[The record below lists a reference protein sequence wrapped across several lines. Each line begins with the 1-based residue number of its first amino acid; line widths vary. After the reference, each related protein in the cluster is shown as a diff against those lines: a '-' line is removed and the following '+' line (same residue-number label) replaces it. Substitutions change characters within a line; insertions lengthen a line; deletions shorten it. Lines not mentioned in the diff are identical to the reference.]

1 MKSKVLVEK
10 LFQFHLELELYHWQT
25 KNYARH
31 KATDKLKDYY
41 IEFKDLFV
49 ESYMGKY
56 GRVGCPNN
64 VRVRSFTDKNVEKN
78 LIKPFIVF
86 LNSFDKEFKNDE
98 DLLNL
103 KDEIVS
109 RLQQTLYLFTLD

>member
-41 IEFKDLFV
+41 IDFKDLFV

-56 GRVGCPNN
+56 GRVECPNN
-64 VRVRSFTDKNVEKN
+64 VHVRNFTDKNVEKN

>member
-1 MKSKVLVEK
+1 MKSKVLVQK

-25 KNYARH
+25 HNYARH
-31 KATDKLKDYY
+31 KASDKLKDYY
-41 IEFKDLFV
+41 IDFKDLFV

-56 GRVGCPNN
+56 GRVSRPEQIE
-64 VRVRSFTDKNVEKN
+64 VRSFTDKNVAKN
-78 LIKPFIVF
+78 LIKPFIDF

-109 RLQQTLYLFTLD
+109 RLQQTLYLFTLH